1 MTLED
6 GSEVATPIAEVKN
19 LNSFR
24 AIKGAI
30 EYESKRQVE
39 QWKKDGVEMGPGRK
53 ATFGWDPEKCG
64 RSCSVPKRM
73 PTITAISPSL
83 IWSHS
88 EWTKHGAN
96 KCSRLPELP
105 QARRQRY
112 TGEYGLPK
120 KTPRLWSPIPTSAS
134 STRMPSKTPHP
145 KQPTPRRNCC

>member
-6 GSEVATPIAEVKN
+6 GTEVATPIAEVKN

-53 ATFGWDPEKCG
+53 ATFGWDEKMRTVLQRSKEDAHDYRYFPEPDL
-64 RSCSVPKRM
+64 V
-73 PTITAISPSL
+73 
-83 IWSHS
+83 HF
-88 EWTKHGAN
+88 EWTKH
-96 KCSRLPELP
+96 
-105 QARRQRY
+105 ARPSAPDCLNCPKPGGSGTPASMDSQ
-112 TGEYGLPK
+112 K
-120 KTPRLWSPIPTSAS
+120 KTPKLWSPIPTSAS